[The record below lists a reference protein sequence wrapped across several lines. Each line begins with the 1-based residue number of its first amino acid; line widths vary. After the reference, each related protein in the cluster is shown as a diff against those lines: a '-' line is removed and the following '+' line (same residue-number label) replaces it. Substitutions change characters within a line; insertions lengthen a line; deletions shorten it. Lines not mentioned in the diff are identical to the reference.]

1 MEMVQSLVYG
11 VDRGIGLD
19 GGGFSNV
26 GCGGWEGRGCDYA
39 ENDGVCGERKID
51 GEVEE
56 MNERTITTVMNDDD
70 L

>member
-1 MEMVQSLVYG
+1 MVQSLVYG
-11 VDRGIGLD
+11 VGWGIGLD

-26 GCGGWEGRGCDYA
+26 GCGGWEGRGCDSA
-39 ENDGVCGERKID
+39 ENDGVRGERKID

-56 MNERTITTVMNDDD
+56 MNEGASTTTMSDDD